1 MADPLS
7 TPRLTSPHLEHFTSR
22 TIRLVGTFPRAP
34 LPPIPP
40 STLHPN
46 TNPLSGGLGR
56 VTQLRGDN
64 ATLDSD
70 GAVTAH
76 LNRDSHLAVGNWV
89 EVVGKVNG
97 DLSVR
102 VLVSRDLGRDGALLP
117 RQQRGREG
125 SGLMWNMQLISRLSK
140 RWLTQHIGI
149 RRFSTRSNE
158 A

>member
-34 LPPIPP
+34 LLPISL
-40 STLHPN
+40 STPILI
-46 TNPLSGGLGR
+46 LSPGGLGR

-76 LNRDSHLAVGNWV
+76 LNRDSHLTVGNWV

-102 VLVSRDLGRDGALLP
+102 VLDSRDLGRDGALLP
-117 RQQRGREG
+117 RRQRGEVG
-125 SGLMWNMQLISRLSK
+125 
-140 RWLTQHIGI
+140 
-149 RRFSTRSNE
+149 
-158 A
+158 